1 MKTVR
6 SLDEV
11 DRDIKR
17 VLERTVN
24 AIIDEALKLAKSL
37 TPVRTGRAKR
47 GFKRRDNYR
56 AGSSRTTVIENQ
68 VPYIG
73 VLDGAVPARGG
84 GTRGPIMKP
93 ALDRALYITRRIK

>member
-17 VLERTVN
+17 FLERTVN
-24 AIIDEALKLAKSL
+24 AIIDEALKLAKST

-47 GFKRRDNYR
+47 GWKRRNNYTK
-56 AGSSRTTVIENQ
+56 GSSRLTVIENM

-73 VLDGAVPARGG
+73 ILDGAVPARGG
-84 GTRGPIMKP
+84 GRRGPIMKP
-93 ALDRALYITRRIK
+93 ALDRALYITRRIR

>member
-6 SLDEV
+6 TIDEV
-11 DRDIKR
+11 ERDIKR
-17 VLERTVN
+17 IFERTVN
-24 AIIDEALKLAKSL
+24 AIIDQALTLAKDK

-47 GFKRRDNYR
+47 GWTRRNNFR
-56 AGSSRTTVIENQ
+56 AGSNRLTVIENM

-84 GTRGPIMKP
+84 GRRGPIMKP
-93 ALDRALYITRRIK
+93 ALDRAVYITRRIR